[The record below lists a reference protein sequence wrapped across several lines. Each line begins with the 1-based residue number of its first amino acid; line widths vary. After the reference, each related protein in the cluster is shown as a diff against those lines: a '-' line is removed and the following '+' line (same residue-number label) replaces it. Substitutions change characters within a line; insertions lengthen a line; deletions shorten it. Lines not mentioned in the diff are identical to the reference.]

1 MKKNNDLLML
11 CLTDMGGKTLL
22 SCKLTSVP
30 LREDAVLRLS
40 MEFFSDP
47 EPCMIHR
54 SAVMSRMYIE
64 LLEYFLHGMYN
75 SKFTHAISELP
86 ERLASFIDFKGC
98 YAITAAKAT
107 YSPK

>member
-11 CLTDMGGKTLL
+11 CFTDMEGKTLL
-22 SCKLTSVP
+22 NCKLTSVP

-64 LLEYFLHGMYN
+64 LLEYFLHGMDN
-75 SKFTHAISELP
+75 SKPTHAISELP
-86 ERLASFIDFKGC
+86 ERLASFIDLKNC
-98 YAITAAKAT
+98 HVITATKAADK
-107 YSPK
+107 P